1 MKKKV
6 IDIVLIIVG
15 AFFFALAVN
24 LFAIP
29 NDLGEGGVTGITLI
43 LYYLF
48 EWSPGITNFV
58 LNGILLIIGYR
69 FWIKK
74 QRCIRSSR

>member
-1 MKKKV
+1 MKKRMLDVLMLV
-6 IDIVLIIVG
+6 IG

-43 LYYLF
+43 LYTICF
-48 EWSPGITNFV
+48 
-58 LNGILLIIGYR
+58 NGLLV
-69 FWIKK
+69 
-74 QRCIRSSR
+74 SRTLS

>member
-1 MKKKV
+1 MILIV
-6 IDIVLIIVG
+6 IG

-43 LYYLF
+43 LYY
-48 EWSPGITNFV
+48 V
-58 LNGILLIIGYR
+58 LNGLRASQTL
-69 FWIKK
+69 
-74 QRCIRSSR
+74 C